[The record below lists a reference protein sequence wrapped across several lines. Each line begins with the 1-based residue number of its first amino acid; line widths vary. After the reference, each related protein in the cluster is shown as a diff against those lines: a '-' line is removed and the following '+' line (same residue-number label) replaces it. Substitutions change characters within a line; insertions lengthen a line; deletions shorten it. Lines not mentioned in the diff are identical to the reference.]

1 MFATVSTPVACD
13 VRLGTPSTGPL
24 QLLIRMRTTAEESLD
39 ILIIGAGLSGIGA
52 GAHLRRALPRMTF
65 AVLESR
71 DAIGGT
77 WDLFR
82 YPGVRSDSDMQ
93 TLGYSFSPWR
103 DERAIADGPSILR
116 YVRDT
121 ADREGVTERV
131 RLGHRV
137 VSADWSQAEQR
148 WSVEVQ
154 RSGGERSTFSC
165 RFLFTCCGYYDYAG
179 GFTPAF
185 PGAED
190 FSGEILHPQDW
201 PEDLDYSGKRV
212 IVIGSG
218 ATAITLVPA
227 MTDRAAHVT
236 MLQRS
241 PTYVV
246 SLPARDK
253 LAVLA
258 RRYLPEKSAYSL
270 VRGKNMIVQSASYK
284 LCRRFP
290 RQARAVIRKGAVA
303 QLPPGFDVDTHF
315 GPTYDPWDQRLC
327 VSPDGDLFKALRD
340 GKASI
345 VTDRIDRFTPSGITL
360 ESGAELEADIIV
372 AATGLRLQPL
382 GGLTLSLDGV
392 PVAIGSTLA
401 YKGSMLSGIP
411 NFAFVVGYTNASWTL
426 KADITSDYVCRLLAF
441 MDERGYGECRPPAD
455 PAGVQREPLID
466 LMSGYVLRALE
477 QFPAQGSVRPWRL
490 RQSYFMD
497 RYEFTRRPLEDGV
510 LQFSRRT
517 AAPPSPA
524 DAAAIAV

>member
-1 MFATVSTPVACD
+1 MSTEPDERLD
-13 VRLGTPSTGPL
+13 VV
-24 QLLIRMRTTAEESLD
+24 IV
-39 ILIIGAGLSGIGA
+39 GAGLSGIGA
-52 GAHLRRALPRMTF
+52 GCHLRRRLPATTF
-65 AVLESR
+65 TIFESR
-71 DAIGGT
+71 EAIGGT

-82 YPGVRSDSDMQ
+82 YPGVRSDSDMH
-93 TLGYSFSPWR
+93 TLGYSFSPWT
-103 DERAIADGPSILR
+103 DGRAIADGPSILR

-121 ADREGVTERV
+121 ADRYGVTERV

-137 VSADWSQAEQR
+137 IGADWLHAERR
-148 WSVEVQ
+148 WSVDVE
-154 RSGGERSTFSC
+154 RSGGRRSTFSC

-190 FSGEILHPQDW
+190 FSGQILHPQSW

-212 IVIGSG
+212 VVIGSG

-253 LAVLA
+253 LAILA
-258 RRYLPEKSAYSL
+258 RRYLPETTAYSL
-270 VRGKNMIVQSASYK
+270 VRAKNMLVQTASYK
-284 LCRRFP
+284 LMRRFP

-315 GPTYDPWDQRLC
+315 RPTYAPWDQRLC
-327 VSPDGDLFKALRD
+327 VSPDGDLFKALGSGR
-340 GKASI
+340 ASI
-345 VTDRIDRFTPSGITL
+345 ATDRIDRFNASGITL

-372 AATGLRLQPL
+372 VATGLRLQPL

-392 PVAIGSTLA
+392 PVEIGSTLA

-426 KADITSDYVCRLLAF
+426 KADLTSDYVCRLLSF
-441 MDERGYGECRPPAD
+441 MEKRGYSECRPPAD
-455 PAGVQREPLID
+455 PVGVQREPLID
-466 LMSGYVLRALE
+466 LVSGYVLRALE

-510 LQFSRRT
+510 LQFSRQT
-517 AAPPSPA
+517 TAPPSTA
-524 DAAAIAV
+524 DTAAVAV